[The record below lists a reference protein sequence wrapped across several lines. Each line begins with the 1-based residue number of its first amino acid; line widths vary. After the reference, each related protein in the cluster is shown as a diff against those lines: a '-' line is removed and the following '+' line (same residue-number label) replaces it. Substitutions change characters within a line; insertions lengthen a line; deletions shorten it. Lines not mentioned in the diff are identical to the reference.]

1 MGRNV
6 NEKALVTVKKIFMPI
21 DRSGYKEQNSCI
33 CNIVRKSIMGL
44 K

>member
-21 DRSGYKEQNSCI
+21 DRSGYKEQI
-33 CNIVRKSIMGL
+33 LAYAI
-44 K
+44 